1 MSFKATFKDMD
12 TLLYLSDSF
21 NELYHITEL
30 LKEQLHVFASLFI
43 SYFLLQHIV
52 LTTNVRHRTQH
63 T

>member
-1 MSFKATFKDMD
+1 MPFKALSNVMD

-21 NELYHITEL
+21 NELYHVTEFL
-30 LKEQLHVFASLFI
+30 TEQLHVLASLFI

>member
-1 MSFKATFKDMD
+1 MPFKALSNVMD

-21 NELYHITEL
+21 NELYHVTGL
-30 LKEQLHVFASLFI
+30 LTEQLHVLAPLFI

-63 T
+63 M

>member
-1 MSFKATFKDMD
+1 MD

-21 NELYHITEL
+21 NELYHVTEL
-30 LKEQLHVFASLFI
+30 LKEQLYVFASLFI

-52 LTTNVRHRTQH
+52 LITNVRHRTQH

>member
-1 MSFKATFKDMD
+1 MPFKALSNVMD

-21 NELYHITEL
+21 NELYHVTEL

-52 LTTNVRHRTQH
+52 LITNVRHRTQH
-63 T
+63 K

>member
-1 MSFKATFKDMD
+1 MPFKALSNVMD

-30 LKEQLHVFASLFI
+30 LTEQSHIFAPLFI
-43 SYFLLQHIV
+43 NYFLLQHIV
-52 LTTNVRHRTQH
+52 LTTDVRHRTQH

>member
-1 MSFKATFKDMD
+1 MPFKALSNVMD

-21 NELYHITEL
+21 NELYHVTEF

>member
-1 MSFKATFKDMD
+1 MN

-21 NELYHITEL
+21 NELYHVTEL
-30 LKEQLHVFASLFI
+30 LTEQLHVFASLFI

-63 T
+63 K

>member
-1 MSFKATFKDMD
+1 MN

-21 NELYHITEL
+21 NELYHVTEL
-30 LKEQLHVFASLFI
+30 LTEQLHVLASLFI

>member
-1 MSFKATFKDMD
+1 MN

-30 LKEQLHVFASLFI
+30 LIEQLHVLASLFI

-52 LTTNVRHRTQH
+52 LTTNAHHQTQH

>member
-1 MSFKATFKDMD
+1 MN

-30 LKEQLHVFASLFI
+30 LIEQLHIFASLFI

-52 LTTNVRHRTQH
+52 LTINAHHQTQH
-63 T
+63 K

>member
-1 MSFKATFKDMD
+1 MPFNVLSNVMD

-30 LKEQLHVFASLFI
+30 LTEQLHVFASLFI
-43 SYFLLQHIV
+43 TYFLLQHIV